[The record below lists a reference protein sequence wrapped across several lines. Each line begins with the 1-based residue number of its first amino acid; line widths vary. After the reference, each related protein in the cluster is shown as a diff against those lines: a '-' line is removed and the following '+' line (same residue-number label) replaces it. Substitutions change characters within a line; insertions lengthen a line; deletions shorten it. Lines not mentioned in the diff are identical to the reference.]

1 MRLGIAIEETWDFL
15 HEIYADLDAHH
26 DVTLFKRRTFSL
38 PVFNTRT
45 NRMLFRRDLA
55 AFLRGSDVVFFE
67 WASELLAAATQM
79 PKTAGIVTRLHRYEM
94 YRWAGQVNWDAVDQ
108 IILVT
113 EAKRREFVRRFP
125 QQAGKV
131 VVIPEAV
138 SLQRF
143 QPAEKAFAGDIGILC
158 HLRPR
163 KRVYELILAFHRL
176 DQLRPGFHLH
186 IGGGEAPGFGE
197 YYEAMRALVTKL
209 GLEEKVTFY
218 GHVERPE
225 EWYGKIDIFISN
237 GYSEGLQVSLLEAIA
252 SGCYSL
258 SHFWDG
264 ADELMPA
271 DTLYFG
277 EAELVER
284 ILCYADMPEPER
296 ARRRLALQDVVAAR
310 NDVDE
315 TKRQIRELIE
325 AVAAARR

>member
-15 HEIYADLDAHH
+15 HEIHADLAAHH
-26 DVTLFKRRTFSL
+26 DVTLFRRRQTGL
-38 PVFNTRT
+38 PMFNARL
-45 NRMLFRRDLA
+45 NRMLFRRDLG
-55 AFLRGSDVVFFE
+55 AFLRANDVVFFE
-67 WASELLAAATQM
+67 WASELLAAASRL
-79 PKTAGIVTRLHRYEM
+79 PKKAGLVTRLHRYEM
-94 YRWAGQVNWDAVDQ
+94 YRWADRVNWDAVDR

-113 EAKRREFVRRFP
+113 EAKRREFIRRFP
-125 QQAGKV
+125 AQSGKV

-143 QPAEKAFAGDIGILC
+143 QPAPKPFAGDIGILC

-176 DQLRPGFHLH
+176 SQLRPGFHLH

-197 YYEAMRALVTKL
+197 YYEAMHSLVRKL
-209 GLEEKVTFY
+209 GLEDEVTFY
-218 GHVERPE
+218 GHVDRPE
-225 EWYGKIDIFISN
+225 EWYAGIDIFISN

-284 ILCYADMPEPER
+284 ILCYADMPEAER
-296 ARRRLALQDVVAAR
+296 ERRRLALQQAVAAH
-310 NDVDE
+310 NDVDK
-315 TKRQIRELIE
+315 TKREIRELIE
-325 AVAAARR
+325 AVAASR

>member
-15 HEIYADLDAHH
+15 HEIHADLAAHH
-26 DVTLFKRRTFSL
+26 DVTLFRRRQVGL
-38 PVFNTRT
+38 PVFNARL
-45 NRMLFRRDLA
+45 NRALFRRDLG
-55 AFLRGSDVVFFE
+55 AFLRANDVVFFE
-67 WASELLAAATQM
+67 WASELLAAASHL
-79 PKTAGIVTRLHRYEM
+79 PKKAGIVTRLHRYEM
-94 YRWAGQVNWDAVDQ
+94 YRWADRVNWDAVDR

-125 QQAGKV
+125 AQDAKV

-143 QPAEKAFAGDIGILC
+143 QPAQKTFSGDIGILC

-163 KRVYELILAFHRL
+163 KRVYDLILAFHRL
-176 DQLRPGFHLH
+176 NQLRPGFHLH

-197 YYEAMRALVTKL
+197 YYEAMRALVRKL
-209 GLEEKVTFY
+209 KLDNDVTFY
-218 GHVERPE
+218 GHVDKPE
-225 EWYGKIDIFISN
+225 EWYANIDIFISN

-284 ILCYADMPEPER
+284 ILCYADMPETER
-296 ARRRLALQDVVAAR
+296 ERRRQALRQVVASR
-310 NDVDE
+310 NDVDK
-315 TKRQIRELIE
+315 TKREIRELIE
-325 AVAAARR
+325 AIASSRK

>member
-15 HEIYADLDAHH
+15 HEIHADLTAHH
-26 DVTLFKRRTFSL
+26 DVTLFRRRQVGL
-38 PVFNTRT
+38 PVFNARL
-45 NRMLFRRDLA
+45 NRALFRRDLG
-55 AFLRGSDVVFFE
+55 AFLRANDVVFFE
-67 WASELLAAATQM
+67 WASELLAAASHL
-79 PKTAGIVTRLHRYEM
+79 PKKTGIVTRLHRYEM
-94 YRWAGQVNWDAVDQ
+94 YRWADRVNWDAVDR

-113 EAKRREFVRRFP
+113 EAKRREFVRHFP
-125 QQAGKV
+125 VQASKV

-143 QPAEKAFAGDIGILC
+143 QPAQKTFSGDIGILC

-176 DQLRPGFHLH
+176 NQLRPGFHLH

-197 YYEAMRALVTKL
+197 YYEAMRALVRKL
-209 GLEEKVTFY
+209 KLDNDVTFY
-218 GHVERPE
+218 GHVDKPE
-225 EWYGKIDIFISN
+225 EWYANIDIFISN

-284 ILCYADMPEPER
+284 ILCYADMPETER
-296 ARRRLALQDVVAAR
+296 ERRRQALRQVVASR
-310 NDVDE
+310 NDVDK
-315 TKRQIRELIE
+315 TKREIRELIE
-325 AVAAARR
+325 AVASSRK

>member
-1 MRLGIAIEETWDFL
+1 MQLGIAIEETWDFL

-26 DVTLFKRRTFSL
+26 DVTLFQRRRFSL
-38 PVFNTRT
+38 PVFNTRI
-45 NRMLFRRDLA
+45 NRMLFERDLGT
-55 AFLRGSDVVFFE
+55 FLCGNDVVFFE
-67 WASELLAAATQM
+67 WASELLAAATEM
-79 PKTAGIVTRLHRYEM
+79 PRTAGIVTRLHRYEM
-94 YRWAGQVNWDAVDQ
+94 YRWAEKVNWDAVDR

-143 QPAEKAFAGDIGILC
+143 RPTPKPFSGDIGILC

-186 IGGGEAPGFGE
+186 IGGGEAAGFGE
-197 YYEAMRALVTKL
+197 YYEAMRALVAKL
-209 GLEEKVTFY
+209 GLEDKVTFY

-225 EWYGKIDIFISN
+225 AWYGKIDIFISN

-258 SHFWDG
+258 SHYWDG

-284 ILCYADMPEPER
+284 ILCYAELPEQER
-296 ARRRLALQDVVAAR
+296 QRRRLALHEVVAAR

-315 TKRQIRELIE
+315 TKRQIRQIIE
-325 AVAAARR
+325 DVAATRR

>member
-15 HEIYADLDAHH
+15 HEIYADLASHH
-26 DVTLFKRRTFSL
+26 DVSLFQRREFSL
-38 PVFNTRT
+38 SVFNTRI
-45 NRMLFRRDLA
+45 NRSLFRRDLG
-55 AFLRGSDVVFFE
+55 AFLGSNDVVFFE
-67 WASELLAAATQM
+67 WASELLAAATQL
-79 PKTAGIVTRLHRYEM
+79 PKSAGIVTRLHRYEM
-94 YRWAGQVNWDAVDQ
+94 YRWADKVNWNAVDR

-113 EAKRREFVRRFP
+113 EAKRREFTSRFP
-125 QQAGKV
+125 RQADKI

-143 QPAEKAFAGDIGILC
+143 QPAAKPFGGDIGILC

-176 DQLRPGFHLH
+176 NQLRPGFHLH
-186 IGGGEAPGFGE
+186 IGGGKAPGFGE
-197 YYEAMRALVTKL
+197 YYEAMRALVCKL
-209 GLEEKVTFY
+209 GLEKDVTFY
-218 GHVERPE
+218 GHVEQPE
-225 EWYGKIDIFISN
+225 EWYPRIDIFISN

-284 ILCYADMPEPER
+284 ILCYADMPEVER
-296 ARRRLALQDVVAAR
+296 ERRRQTLQKAVTAR

-315 TKRQIRELIE
+315 TKRQVRELIE
-325 AVAAARR
+325 TVAASRQ

>member
-1 MRLGIAIEETWDFL
+1 MRLGIGTEETWDFL
-15 HEIYADLDAHH
+15 HEIYADLAARH
-26 DVTLFKRRTFSL
+26 DITLFRRRQTGL
-38 PVFNTRT
+38 PVFNTRL
-45 NRMLFRRDLA
+45 NRMLFQRDLG
-55 AFLRGSDVVFFE
+55 AFLRANDVVFFE
-67 WASELLAAATQM
+67 WASELLAAASHM
-79 PKTAGIVTRLHRYEM
+79 PKKAGIVTRLHRYEL
-94 YRWAGQVNWDAVDQ
+94 YRWADRVNWDAVDR

-125 QQAGKV
+125 AQARKV

-143 QPAEKAFAGDIGILC
+143 QPAAKSFAGDIGILC

-176 DQLRPGFHLH
+176 NQLRPGFHLH

-197 YYEAMRALVTKL
+197 YYAALQSLVRKL
-209 GLEEKVTFY
+209 GLEDQVTFY
-218 GHVERPE
+218 GHVDKPE
-225 EWYGKIDIFISN
+225 EWYAGIDIFISN

-264 ADELMPA
+264 ADELMPP

-284 ILCYADMPEPER
+284 ILCYADMPEAER
-296 ARRRLALQDVVAAR
+296 ERRRLALQQAVAAH
-310 NDVDE
+310 NDVDK
-315 TKRQIRELIE
+315 TKREVRELIE
-325 AVAAARR
+325 AVAASRQ

>member
-15 HEIYADLDAHH
+15 HEIHADLAAHH
-26 DVTLFKRRTFSL
+26 DVTLFRRRQTGL
-38 PVFNTRT
+38 PVFNTRL
-45 NRMLFRRDLA
+45 NRMLFQRDLG
-55 AFLRGSDVVFFE
+55 AFLHANDVVFFE
-67 WASELLAAATQM
+67 WASELLAAASRL
-79 PKTAGIVTRLHRYEM
+79 PKKAGLVTRLHRYEM
-94 YRWAGQVNWDAVDQ
+94 YRWADRVNWDVVDR

-113 EAKRREFVRRFP
+113 EAKRREFTSRFP
-125 QQAGKV
+125 AQAGKA

-143 QPAEKAFAGDIGILC
+143 RPAPKPFTGDIGILC

-176 DQLRPGFHLH
+176 NQLRPGFHLH

-197 YYEAMRALVTKL
+197 YYEAMLSLVRKL
-209 GLEEKVTFY
+209 GLEDEVTFY
-218 GHVERPE
+218 GHVGKPE
-225 EWYGKIDIFISN
+225 EWYAGIDIFISN

-284 ILCYADMPEPER
+284 ILCYADMPEAER
-296 ARRRLALQDVVAAR
+296 ERRRLALQQAVAAR
-310 NDVDE
+310 NDVDK
-315 TKRQIRELIE
+315 TKREIRELIE
-325 AVAAARR
+325 AVAASR

>member
-15 HEIYADLDAHH
+15 HEIHADLTAHH
-26 DVTLFKRRTFSL
+26 DVTLFRRRQVGL
-38 PVFNTRT
+38 PVFNARL
-45 NRMLFRRDLA
+45 NRALFRRDLG
-55 AFLRGSDVVFFE
+55 AFLRANDVVFFE
-67 WASELLAAATQM
+67 WASELLAAASHL
-79 PKTAGIVTRLHRYEM
+79 PKKTGIVTRLHRYEM
-94 YRWAGQVNWDAVDQ
+94 YRWADRVNWDAVDR

-113 EAKRREFVRRFP
+113 EAKRREFVRHFP
-125 QQAGKV
+125 VQASKV

-143 QPAEKAFAGDIGILC
+143 QPAQKTFSGDIGILC

-176 DQLRPGFHLH
+176 NQLRPGFHLH

-197 YYEAMRALVTKL
+197 YYEAMRALVRKL
-209 GLEEKVTFY
+209 KLDNDVTFY
-218 GHVERPE
+218 GHVDKPE
-225 EWYGKIDIFISN
+225 EWYANIDIFISN

-284 ILCYADMPEPER
+284 ILCYADMPEAER
-296 ARRRLALQDVVAAR
+296 ERRRQALRQVVASR
-310 NDVDE
+310 NDVDK
-315 TKRQIRELIE
+315 TKREIRELIE
-325 AVAAARR
+325 AVASSRK

>member
-15 HEIYADLDAHH
+15 HEIHADLTAHH
-26 DVTLFKRRTFSL
+26 DVTLFRRRQVGL
-38 PVFNTRT
+38 PVFNARL
-45 NRMLFRRDLA
+45 NRALFRRDLG
-55 AFLRGSDVVFFE
+55 AFLRANDVVFFE
-67 WASELLAAATQM
+67 WASELLAAASHL
-79 PKTAGIVTRLHRYEM
+79 PKKTGIVTRLHRYEM
-94 YRWAGQVNWDAVDQ
+94 YRWADRVNWDAVDR

-125 QQAGKV
+125 AQDAKV

-143 QPAEKAFAGDIGILC
+143 QPAQKTFSGDIGILC

-163 KRVYELILAFHRL
+163 KRVYDLILAFHRL
-176 DQLRPGFHLH
+176 NQLRPGFHLH

-197 YYEAMRALVTKL
+197 YYEAMRALVRKL
-209 GLEEKVTFY
+209 KLDNDVTFY
-218 GHVERPE
+218 GHVDKPE
-225 EWYGKIDIFISN
+225 EWYANIDIFISN

-284 ILCYADMPEPER
+284 ILCYADMPETER
-296 ARRRLALQDVVAAR
+296 ERRRQALRQVVASR
-310 NDVDE
+310 NDVDK
-315 TKRQIRELIE
+315 TKREIRELIE
-325 AVAAARR
+325 AIASSRK

>member
-15 HEIYADLDAHH
+15 HEIYADLAAHH
-26 DVTLFKRRTFSL
+26 DVSLFQRRQFSL
-38 PVFNTRT
+38 PVFNTRI
-45 NRMLFRRDLA
+45 NRTLFRRDLD
-55 AFLRGSDVVFFE
+55 AFLRANDVVFFE
-67 WASELLAAATQM
+67 WASELLAAATQL
-79 PKTAGIVTRLHRYEM
+79 PKSAGIVTRLHRYEL
-94 YRWAGQVNWDAVDQ
+94 YRWADQVNWDAVDR

-113 EAKRREFVRRFP
+113 EAKRREFTRRFP
-125 QQAGKV
+125 RQADKI

-143 QPAEKAFAGDIGILC
+143 QPAAKPFGGDIGILS

-176 DQLRPGFHLH
+176 NQQRPGFHLH

-197 YYEAMRALVTKL
+197 YYEAMRALVSKL
-209 GLEEKVTFY
+209 GLEEDVTFY
-218 GHVERPE
+218 SHVERPE
-225 EWYGKIDIFISN
+225 EWYPRIDIFISN

-277 EAELVER
+277 EAELMER
-284 ILCYADMPEPER
+284 ILCYADMPEVEQV
-296 ARRRLALQDVVAAR
+296 RRRQTLQEVVRAR

-315 TKRQIRELIE
+315 TKRQVRELIE
-325 AVAAARR
+325 MVAASRH